1 MAQTGKK
8 TSAASKLTFFI
19 FLALV
24 LGIIF
29 GWLAPSIAVKMQPL
43 ADMFLRMVK
52 MIIAP
57 LIFATLVVGIAGHGD
72 IKHLGK
78 IGLKT
83 IIYFE
88 IVTTLA
94 LILGLVMANVFK
106 PGVGFNIDLNSV
118 SMAAVEKMQNVQID
132 HSFSHLL
139 VDMVPTSVFKSMAE
153 GNLLQIVVFA
163 IFFALA
169 ICAVGQKARP
179 VLDFLQSTCEIMF
192 KFTEYVMYFAP
203 IGVFGAISATIGQ
216 NGIGILANYAKLIG
230 ITYFSLILFV
240 IIVLA
245 IVCRIIKIPFRALI
259 KALKEPALLAFTTA
273 SSEAALPKAMEV
285 MEKFG
290 VPKNIVSFVMPTGYT
305 FNLDG
310 STLYLALTALFCA
323 QIAGINIS
331 IEQQILIM
339 LTLMLTSK
347 GIAGVPRVS
356 LVVLTGTLSGFNL
369 PVVGVAILLGI
380 DQILDMGRTTVNLI
394 GNCVATTVV
403 ARWEGI
409 FDYEKMAKYT
419 NSKKINK
426 NNLPNII
433 SGEVSK
439 DTKPPLVLK

>member
-1 MAQTGKK
+1 MSK
-8 TSAASKLTFFI
+8 SSKLTLFI
-19 FLALV
+19 FIALIGGV
-24 LGIIF
+24 VF
-29 GWLAPSIAVKMQPL
+29 GWLDPYHASKMQPL
-43 ADMFLRMVK
+43 ADAFLRMVK

-72 IKHLGK
+72 VKNLGK

-88 IVTTLA
+88 VVTTIA

-106 PGVGFNIDLNSV
+106 PGVDL
-118 SMAAVEKMQNVQID
+118 AVEKMKNIPID
-132 HSFSHLL
+132 HSFTHMLL
-139 VDMVPTSVFKSMAE
+139 DMIPTSVIDAMAE

-169 ICAVGQKARP
+169 ICSIGQKARP
-179 VLDFLQSTCEIMF
+179 VLDFLHSTCDIMF
-192 KFTEYVMYFAP
+192 KFTEYVMFFAP
-203 IGVFGAISATIGQ
+203 VGVFGAISATIGQ
-216 NGIGILANYAKLIG
+216 NGIGILSSYAKLIF
-230 ITYFSLILFV
+230 ITYLSLILFV
-240 IIVLA
+240 LIVLFIA
-245 IVCRIIKIPFRALI
+245 CKIINIPFRALM

-273 SSEAALPKAMEV
+273 SSEAALPKAMDV

-310 STLYLALTALFCA
+310 STLYLSLTALFCA
-323 QIAGINIS
+323 QIAGINLS
-331 IEQQILIM
+331 LTQQIAIM

-356 LVVLTGTLSGFNL
+356 LVVLTGTLASFQL

-394 GNCVATTVV
+394 GNCVATAVV
-403 ARWEGI
+403 AKWEKV
-409 FDYEKMAKYT
+409 FDYEKMNKFILDK
-419 NSKKINK
+419 NNK
-426 NNLPNII
+426 NDLKEIKELKPKKRLEFNYAENDDYII
-433 SGEVSK
+433 R
-439 DTKPPLVLK
+439 